1 MKIHAIQTG
10 SVRIKR
16 AQAVGQGHGI
26 RRQLAIFTE
35 HEWTD
40 WLPTYAW
47 AIEHP
52 EGLIVVDTGQGTH
65 LLDHAKLLHPYLRW
79 EVAFRIE
86 REQEIGPQ
94 LRALG
99 IGPRDVRRVIVT
111 HLHVDHDGGLAHFKD
126 TEIHVPRGEIQ
137 KASGWMGTMRGYLPN
152 RWPAWFEP
160 VPLDLDRGRI
170 RPFAASKRLTK
181 AGDVTVVA
189 THGHTADHVSV
200 VVQDGATTIFL
211 AGDTSYDDGLHLD
224 GVSPDERQALATL
237 DAIRHLAQSGP
248 TIYLPAHD
256 PGSASRLA
264 DGRILQVPTA
274 PNPRRGGDGAMLL

>member
-1 MKIHAIQTG
+1 M
-10 SVRIKR
+10 
-16 AQAVGQGHGI
+16 
-26 RRQLAIFTE
+26 
-35 HEWTD
+35 
-40 WLPTYAW
+40 
-47 AIEHP
+47 
-52 EGLIVVDTGQGTH
+52 VDTGQGTH

-99 IGPRDVRRVIVT
+99 IGPSDVRRVILT
-111 HLHVDHDGGLAHFKD
+111 HLHVDHDGGLEHFKD

-137 KASGWMGTMRGYLPN
+137 KASGWMGMMRGYLPN

-160 VPLDLDRGRI
+160 VPLDLDVEAFG
-170 RPFAASKRLTK
+170 PFSASKRLTK

-200 VVQDGATTIFL
+200 VVQDGTTTIFL
-211 AGDTSYDDGLHLD
+211 AGDTSYDDGLRLD
-224 GVSPDERQALATL
+224 GVSPDERHALTTL
-237 DAIRHLAQSGP
+237 DAIRQLAQAGP

-256 PGSASRLA
+256 PRSASRLA
-264 DGRILQVPTA
+264 EGRILQVPAA
-274 PNPRRGGDGAMLL
+274 PNPRQGADGAMLL